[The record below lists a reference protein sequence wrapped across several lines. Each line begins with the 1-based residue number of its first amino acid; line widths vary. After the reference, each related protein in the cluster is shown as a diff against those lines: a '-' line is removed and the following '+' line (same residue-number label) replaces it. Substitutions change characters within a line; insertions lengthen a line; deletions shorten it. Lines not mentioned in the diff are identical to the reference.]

1 MPRSAWV
8 ATWSAMSWSVKAH
21 TDPVPRILVTRLGA
35 MGDVIQTLPAVADL
49 RNRFPEA
56 RIAWAVESNWTPIL
70 ERNPHVDDVI
80 PVALRTWRRLANG
93 PQSWKEATRFAGDLR
108 ARRFDLSIDFQ
119 GLLKSA
125 AIASLSGAQERAGF
139 DRLHLREP
147 LAELTYTRRV
157 RTASPHVVD
166 RYRDLAALVT
176 GSTSTA
182 RAEFPLPVG
191 RLRPDL
197 PAKYVLAS
205 PQAGWGGKQWPAEH
219 YGRLA
224 DRIWTDH
231 RIPLAIDCP
240 PGTEESVARI
250 RANARAGSVVTH
262 PSTISELIGATRS
275 ARAVV
280 GVDSGPLHLAAALG
294 RPGVAI
300 FGPTDPDRNGPY
312 GDSIT
317 VLRAP
322 RAATTYKRDREPHWS
337 MLACTPDQVYER
349 IRPVLG

>member
-1 MPRSAWV
+1 
-8 ATWSAMSWSVKAH
+8 MSWSVKAH
-21 TDPVPRILVTRLGA
+21 TEPVPRILVARLGA

-56 RIAWAVESNWTPIL
+56 RITWAVESLWAPLL

-93 PQSWKEATRFAGDLR
+93 PRSWKDAIRFAGDLR
-108 ARRFDLSIDFQ
+108 ARRFDLAIDFQ

-125 AIASLSGAQERAGF
+125 VLASLSGARERAGF

-147 LAELTYTRRV
+147 LAELTYTLRV
-157 RTASPHVVD
+157 RTSCPHVVD

-176 GSTSTA
+176 GSRSTG

-191 RLRPDL
+191 SLRPDL
-197 PAKYVLAS
+197 PAKFVLAS

-240 PGTEESVARI
+240 PGTEESIAGI
-250 RANARAGSVVTH
+250 RANAPAGSVVTH
-262 PSTISELIGATRS
+262 PSTVSELIGATRN

-280 GVDSGPLHLAAALG
+280 GVDSGPLHLAAALA

-317 VLRAP
+317 VLRA
-322 RAATTYKRDREPHWS
+322 AGATTTYKREREPHWS

-349 IRPVLG
+349 IRPALG

>member
-1 MPRSAWV
+1 
-8 ATWSAMSWSVKAH
+8 MSWSVKAH
-21 TDPVPRILVTRLGA
+21 TEPVPRILVARLGA
-35 MGDVIQTLPAVADL
+35 MGDVIQTLPAVADV

-56 RIAWAVESNWTPIL
+56 RITWAVESLWAPLL

-93 PQSWKEATRFAGDLR
+93 PRSWKDAIRFAGDLR

-125 AIASLSGAQERAGF
+125 VLASLSGARERAGF

-147 LAELTYTRRV
+147 LAELTYTLRA
-157 RTASPHVVD
+157 RTACPHVVD

-176 GSTSTA
+176 GSRSTV

-191 RLRPDL
+191 SLRPDL
-197 PAKYVLAS
+197 PAKFVLAS

-224 DRIWTDH
+224 DLIWTDH

-240 PGTEESVARI
+240 PGTEDGIAGI
-250 RANARAGSVVTH
+250 RANAPAGSVVTH
-262 PSTISELIGATRS
+262 PSTVSELIGATRN

-280 GVDSGPLHLAAALG
+280 GVDSGPLHLAAALA

-317 VLRAP
+317 VLRA
-322 RAATTYKRDREPHWS
+322 AGATTTYKREREPHWS

-349 IRPVLG
+349 IRPALG